1 MKVLLTTAL
10 LVFSQLLF
18 SQEKYPSYER
28 VVKRFFKEYIVSV
41 DDYARI
47 SFQKRPEGWSVAK
60 ELYEDGYYETKSV
73 ETYWDRKS
81 GEFNLLS
88 FKKRPE
94 DLEAVF
100 NTYKKVETELPQ
112 VTNYIERWDARLFSI
127 CPYYN
132 YDGWEADVIKDFDK
146 RDNLSDSTLYALG
159 RAYSS
164 YASHLLSNQYGRST
178 SIKQFELD
186 QSEFLNSSQIKKYR
200 KYQHGAIEAFAKLAS
215 RNPDFQTI
223 VGPIGVKA
231 SNEHLTSYINLMM
244 YGTEQEALKELK
256 DDLYDPFYLSLAKN
270 YLNSCEPN
278 AILITGGDTDTFP
291 LWYIQAKHGIR
302 RDVTVMVSSYVNT
315 HRFVKLMSRESE
327 LYQALDLSID
337 LVNYDEN
344 GPNIYLPILAKVEGP
359 IDVSQYLE
367 LINENHEALRYE
379 LGESYYNI
387 VPSPDLSVPTSGFFE
402 KHSLTPSLM
411 EYSLEEQLIFSPTS
425 KGLEMRDLVLLDI
438 IATGDWKRPVY
449 FNNTSLTQTSLNID
463 KHIIQEG
470 LSYRLIP
477 IEKGDAVNHTK
488 MYDNVMNKFDWDF
501 TEMAGREISDEKNFI
516 FNYRS
521 MINSLVASLLE
532 NDESEKAK
540 EILLAS
546 FEWMPKDIFSLD
558 YFNAEQISY
567 LFQLGEVDLA
577 NDLAEEL
584 YEIASD
590 QLEDLL
596 STGSKNTELAQ
607 GNLYVLRTLI
617 DTFEEQNMKDKVAQ
631 YEQAYQKY
639 EVLIYEQAD

>member
-1 MKVLLTTAL
+1 MKVLLTTVL
-10 LVFSQLLF
+10 LIFSQVLF
-18 SQEKYPSYER
+18 SQERYPSYET
-28 VVKRFFKEYIVSV
+28 VVKKFFQEYLVSV

-47 SFQKRPEGWSVAK
+47 SFQKRPEGWSIAK

-81 GEFNLLS
+81 GDYNSLG

-94 DLEAVF
+94 DLEVVF
-100 NTYKKVETELPQ
+100 NTYKKVDTELPQ
-112 VTNYIERWDARLFSI
+112 VTTYIERWDARLFSI

-132 YDGWEADVIKDFDK
+132 YDGWEADVIKDFSK
-146 RDNLSDSTLYALG
+146 NDNLSDSTLYALG

-164 YASHLLSNQYGRST
+164 YASHLLSNQYGRAT
-178 SIKQFELD
+178 SIKQFDLD
-186 QSEFLNSSQIKKYR
+186 KEDYLSSSQIKKYR
-200 KYQHGAIEAFAKLAS
+200 KYQHGAIDAFTVLAE
-215 RNPDFQTI
+215 RNPSFQTI

-231 SNEHLTSYINLMM
+231 ANEHLTSYINLMM
-244 YGTEQEALKELK
+244 YSTEQEAIKELK
-256 DDLYDPFYLSLAKN
+256 DDLYDPFYIALAKN
-270 YLNSCEPN
+270 YLNSCDPN

-291 LWYIQAKHGIR
+291 LWYVQAKHGFR

-327 LYQALDLSID
+327 LYQALDLSIN
-337 LVNYDEN
+337 LKNYDEN
-344 GPNIYLPILAKVEGP
+344 GPNIYLPIFAKVEGP

-379 LGESYYNI
+379 LGDGYYNI
-387 VPSPDLSVPTSGFFE
+387 VPSPDLAVPTSSFFE
-402 KHSLTPSLM
+402 KHSLPSNLTQF
-411 EYSLEEQLIFSPTS
+411 SLDQQLTFSPTS

-438 IATGDWKRPVY
+438 VATGDWDRPVY
-449 FNNTSLTQTSLNID
+449 FNNTSLTQTNLNID
-463 KHIIQEG
+463 NHIVQEG
-470 LSYRLIP
+470 LSYRLQP
-477 IEKGDAVNHTK
+477 IDKSDAVDHIK
-488 MYDNVMNKFDWDF
+488 MYDNVLNKFDWNF
-501 TEMAGREISDEKNFI
+501 TDLAEREISDEKNFI

-540 EILLAS
+540 EVLLAS

-567 LFQLGEVDLA
+567 LFQLDEVDLA

-584 YEIASD
+584 YEISSD
-590 QLEDLL
+590 ELEDLL
-596 STGSKNTELAQ
+596 NTDSKNTEAAQ
-607 GNLYVLRTLI
+607 WNLYVLRTLI
-617 DTFEEQNMKDKVAQ
+617 DTFEEQNRKEQVVK
-631 YEQAYQKY
+631 YEEAYKKY